1 MNSILDWRGEGDSY
15 TAIVGNTQMICE
27 ADCGTYHDWTWRV
40 YLVAIGQNGMGA
52 TKYLQARGTGSNQQ
66 NAQAQAEAH
75 VVDYAASLSPVMFR
89 AIHANVDARGYLA
102 GWDSDQLV
110 ARQMAKMIEELA
122 EACEQLRL
130 PRGLAEAI
138 YDTGALARQYFDTPE
153 AWDGAGVADVDR
165 FLAELADVAVVLA
178 VAGATINDNVLS
190 DALAKAKRDAGRGV
204 R

>member
-1 MNSILDWRGEGDSY
+1 MNSILDWRGEGNSY
-15 TAIVGNTQMICE
+15 VAIVGNTQMICK
-27 ADCGTYHDWTWRV
+27 TYTVGHDWLWKV
-40 YLVAIGQNGMGA
+40 QVLAEGVGGFGA
-52 TKYLQARGTGSNQQ
+52 QPYRLAHGEAVDLAD
-66 NAQAQAEAH
+66 AQAQAEAY
-75 VVDYAASLSPVMFR
+75 VVGYVASLSPVLFR

-110 ARQMAKMIEELA
+110 ARQMAKMVEELA
-122 EACEQLRL
+122 EACDQLRL

-138 YDTGALARQYFDTPE
+138 YDTGALARQYFDAPE
-153 AWDGAGVADVDR
+153 AWEGAGVADVDR

-178 VAGATINDNVLS
+178 VAAATINGNVLS

>member
-1 MNSILDWRGEGDSY
+1 MNNILDWRGEGNSY
-15 TAIVGNTQMICE
+15 VAIVGNTQMVCKSYTV
-27 ADCGTYHDWTWRV
+27 GHDWLWKV
-40 YLVAIGQNGMGA
+40 QVLAGGIDGYGA
-52 TKYLQARGTGSNQQ
+52 QPYRLAHGEAVDLAD
-66 NAQAQAEAH
+66 AQAQAEAY
-75 VVDYAASLSPVMFR
+75 VVGYVASLSPVLFR

-178 VAGATINDNVLS
+178 VAAATINGNVLS
-190 DALAKAKRDAGRGV
+190 DALAKSARDAGRGV